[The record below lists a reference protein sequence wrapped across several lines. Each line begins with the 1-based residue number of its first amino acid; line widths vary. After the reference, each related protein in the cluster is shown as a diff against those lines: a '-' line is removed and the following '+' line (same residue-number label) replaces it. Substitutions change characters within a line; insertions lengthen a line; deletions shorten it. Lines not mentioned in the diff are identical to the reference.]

1 MSVWNGLHMIILYYL
16 LSFAKV
22 RAMQPMNR
30 YFIKIC
36 YTVMIMLI
44 LLHNVSLHEKIELNC
59 YEENPNDMYC
69 LEN

>member
-1 MSVWNGLHMIILYYL
+1 MSVWNGLDMIILCYL
-16 LSFAKV
+16 PSFAKV

-36 YTVMIMLI
+36 YAVMIMLI
-44 LLHNVSLHEKIELNC
+44 LLHNISLHEKNELNC
-59 YEENPNDMYC
+59 YDENPNDMCC